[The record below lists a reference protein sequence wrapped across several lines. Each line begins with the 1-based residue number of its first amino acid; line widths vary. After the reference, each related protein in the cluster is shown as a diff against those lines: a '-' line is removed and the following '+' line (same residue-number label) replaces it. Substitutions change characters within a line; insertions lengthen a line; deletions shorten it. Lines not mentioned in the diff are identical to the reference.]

1 MTTALSNIPYKQ
13 SVANPKDAVLDGSTV
28 GRGAKLMEWIH
39 RNIWAMG
46 DQILI
51 SAANFITMVLAAR
64 AMQKTEFGSFTLVY
78 SALLLANVLQSTLIT
93 QAHNVL
99 GATRDGLDYRVYTST
114 TAMSQLMFLALEGIV
129 ASAIAVF
136 AWMHHSAET
145 AMLIALVPAIVGW
158 QLQEFVRRV
167 LYTEGRLAAAFA
179 NDIVSYAGQT
189 VWVVVLWRWQT
200 LTGASALYA
209 LAWTSVA
216 AALWGVWQLRGSLI
230 FRFDSAVIWENWRF
244 GKWLAGAEIVGWCS
258 SLHMY
263 LYLAALFIG
272 TAATG
277 ELKAAQLIFGP
288 TRMLAFFLGNVL
300 PIRFARDLARGGD
313 SKMHAGLRTVV
324 AAIAPLLGS
333 YCLLAA
339 IFASRLMR
347 FLYGANYAGDASVLQ
362 LYALCAFLNYM
373 QMVVAAALS
382 AKRLTHLIF
391 TSSVYGGVI
400 ALALSW
406 FLIKLLGIDGAVV
419 CMMLTAVIVSI
430 LYVRAYRKNVS
441 PVGEPK
447 SNRKVGLAA

>member
-1 MTTALSNIPYKQ
+1 LRKATIAISDERASDSGRGRLATWLNRNVWALS
-13 SVANPKDAVLDGSTV
+13 
-28 GRGAKLMEWIH
+28 
-39 RNIWAMG
+39 

-64 AMQKTEFGSFTLVY
+64 SMPKTEFGSFTLIY
-78 SALLLANVLQSTLIT
+78 SALLLANVLQSTLVT

-99 GATRDGLDYRVYTST
+99 GATREGLDYRIYTST
-114 TAMSQLMFLALEGIV
+114 TAVGQLFFIVLEAIA
-129 ASAIAVF
+129 ASAIALF
-136 AWMHHSAET
+136 AAIHHSPET
-145 AMLIALVPAIVGW
+145 AMLVALVPSIVGW

-167 LYTEGRLAAAFA
+167 LYTEGRIGAAFA
-179 NDIVSYAGQT
+179 NDVVSYAGQT
-189 VWVVVLWRWQT
+189 VWIVVLWHWRT
-200 LTGASALYA
+200 LAGASALYA

-216 AALWGVWQLRGSLI
+216 AAIWGIWQLRGSLVLK
-230 FRFDSAVIWENWRF
+230 FELSALLENWRF
-244 GKWLAGAEIVGWCS
+244 GKWLAGAELVGWCS

-300 PIRFARDLARGGD
+300 PIRFTRALVRGGD
-313 SKMHAGLRTVV
+313 AEMHSGLRKVV
-324 AAIAPLLGS
+324 AVIAPLLGG
-333 YCLLAA
+333 YCLFAA

-347 FLYGANYAGDASVLQ
+347 LLYGDSYAGNASVLQ

-382 AKRLTHLIF
+382 AKQLTRLIF
-391 TSSVYGGVI
+391 TSSVYGGAI

-406 FLIKLLGIDGAVV
+406 VLIKFLGIDGAVV

-430 LYVRAYRKNVS
+430 LYVRAYRRNVS
-441 PVGEPK
+441 TVEDPQIPLTREA
-447 SNRKVGLAA
+447 GLAA

>member
-1 MTTALSNIPYKQ
+1 MDWLN
-13 SVANPKDAVLDGSTV
+13 
-28 GRGAKLMEWIH
+28 
-39 RNIWAMG
+39 RNIWALS

-64 AMQKTEFGSFTLVY
+64 SMPKTEFGAFTLIY
-78 SALLLANVLQSTLIT
+78 SALLLANVMQSTLVT

-99 GATRDGLDYRVYTST
+99 GTVREGLDYRIYTSS
-114 TAMSQLMFLALEGIV
+114 TAVGQLLFIV
-129 ASAIAVF
+129 FEACIAAAIALG
-136 AWMHHSAET
+136 AGLRHSPST
-145 AMLIALVPAIVGW
+145 AMLVALVPSIVGW

-167 LYTEGRLAAAFA
+167 LYTEGRIGAAFA

-189 VWVVVLWRWQT
+189 VWVVVLWHWRT

-209 LAWTSVA
+209 LAWTSLA
-216 AALWGVWQLRGSLI
+216 AALWGVWQMRSSLVMK
-230 FRFDSAVIWENWRF
+230 FDFSALKENWHF

-272 TAATG
+272 TAASG
-277 ELKAAQLIFGP
+277 ELRAAQLVFGP

-300 PIRFARDLARGGD
+300 PIRFARALVRGGD
-313 SKMHAGLRTVV
+313 AEMHSGLHKVV
-324 AAIAPLLGS
+324 AVIAPLLGS
-333 YCLLAA
+333 YCLFAA

-347 FLYGANYAGDASVLQ
+347 FIYGDNYAGDATVLQ
-362 LYALCAFLNYM
+362 LYAICAFLNYM

-391 TSSVYGGVI
+391 TSSVYGGLI
-400 ALALSW
+400 ALSMSW
-406 FLIKLLGIDGAVV
+406 VLIKFMGIDGAVV

-430 LYVRAYRKNVS
+430 LYIRAYRRNVT
-441 PVGEPK
+441 VIDEQ
-447 SNRKVGLAA
+447 GLIPSHGAGVAA

>member
-1 MTTALSNIPYKQ
+1 MDWLN
-13 SVANPKDAVLDGSTV
+13 
-28 GRGAKLMEWIH
+28 
-39 RNIWAMG
+39 RNIWALG

-64 AMQKTEFGSFTLVY
+64 SMPKAEFGAFTLIY
-78 SALLLANVLQSTLIT
+78 SALLLANVMQSTLVT

-99 GATRDGLDYRVYTST
+99 GSSREGLSYRIYTST
-114 TAMSQLMFLALEGIV
+114 TAAGQLIFILAEALV
-129 ASAIAVF
+129 ATAIAV
-136 AWMHHSAET
+136 AAGMRHAPET
-145 AMLIALVPAIVGW
+145 AMLIALVPSIVGW

-167 LYTEGRLAAAFA
+167 LYTEGRIGAAFA

-189 VWVVVLWRWQT
+189 VWVVVLWHWRT

-216 AALWGVWQLRGSLI
+216 AALWGVWQMRHSLVMKFDFAALR
-230 FRFDSAVIWENWRF
+230 ENWHF

-272 TAATG
+272 VAASG
-277 ELKAAQLIFGP
+277 ELRAAQLIFGP

-300 PIRFARDLARGGD
+300 PIRFARALVRGGD
-313 SKMHAGLRTVV
+313 AEMHSGLRKVV
-324 AAIAPLLGS
+324 AVIAPLLGS
-333 YCLLAA
+333 YCIFVA

-347 FLYGANYAGDASVLQ
+347 FLYGDNYAGDASVLQ
-362 LYALCAFLNYM
+362 LYAVCAFLNYM

-391 TSSVYGGVI
+391 TSSICGGVI
-400 ALALSW
+400 ALSMSW
-406 FLIKLLGIDGAVV
+406 PLIKFLGIDGAVV
-419 CMMLTAVIVSI
+419 CMILTAVIVSI
-430 LYVRAYRKNVS
+430 FYIRAYGRNVL
-441 PVGEPK
+441 GDREPGTF
-447 SNRKVGLAA
+447 REREAGLAA